1 MAMRKGFAG
10 LLVLSVFLL
19 GFVFLLSSHSQYIAS
34 KNYRSM
40 VSAEIRS
47 DRIAIARNIITKSY
61 RHVDE
66 KGRVQWANSVAD
78 SLSNSYGLKVSMN
91 SSSYP
96 LKVNVTDPSNGMS
109 TSFSMVS

>member
-1 MAMRKGFAG
+1 MAMRRGFAG
-10 LLVLSVFLL
+10 LLVLSVFML

-40 VSAEIRS
+40 VSAEIHS
-47 DRIAIARNIITKSY
+47 DRIAIARNIITRSY

-66 KGRVQWANSVAD
+66 KGRVQWATSIAD
-78 SLSNSYGLKVSMN
+78 SLSNSYGLKVSMD

-96 LKVNVTDPSNGMS
+96 IMVNVTDPSSGLS
-109 TSFSMVS
+109 TSFSVS